1 MVWWVWPLCPGD
13 DWVAPG
19 REASYHRWRRALMY
33 WLWLR
38 RLTPIRPLSFTIT
51 TKTNQPTTSPVC
63 LTISLSVYMLYNWPA
78 LLLPWTIL
86 LWLKK
91 LQFVYDEHFFPHRQ
105 NACCPDSQHL
115 IIRLC
120 DYPISMQFNWAWI
133 TYCSLGM
140 KVPFAVSS
148 HFNFLIGILMTWDVC
163 LVMWL
168 SDCLRKCFFLQ
179 KQKSWTEQ
187 NLTAKGNHGTQ
198 EGSRIICFLLLLMVT
213 LTFKGKN
220 LLFSCGCW

>member
-86 LWLKK
+86 LWFKK

-133 TYCSLGM
+133 TY
-140 KVPFAVSS
+140 
-148 HFNFLIGILMTWDVC
+148 
-163 LVMWL
+163 WL